1 MNDERANGSEEMEEA
16 QSPASVARPDET
28 SSAEAPEAPD
38 SGVEP
43 QASISVTYSNNQLR
57 RARQLLTRMYAA
69 RRTARFYPID
79 HSATIEAIRGL
90 RDVIRKY
97 HAEGVDIALA
107 FFEGELLLGEQLL
120 PEESIIFDQLIRE
133 FTGMGVGSITIRRG
147 VDNAELSRMISLLA
161 ADSYEIEHVGG
172 IQRMSGE
179 ANMPHVE
186 IGEVK
191 VFERSET
198 TENPEKAQGSYQDSL
213 ELMRE
218 IDTLIRRKK
227 TVSPVRVRGV
237 MRSMVDN
244 VLSNRQAM
252 LALTGLKSYD
262 EYTFYHSANVALLS
276 LALGSMI
283 TQDYRFLS
291 TLGTGALLHDIG
303 KMTVDF
309 EILNKRGA
317 LSAEEWARVREHP
330 VYGAEQAVV
339 VSGLDRFA
347 IVIILEHHMRYDG
360 SGYPQSPS
368 PRRQHLT
375 SRIVAVADAYDAM
388 TSQRS
393 YSAARAPEEAMSILT
408 QSAGTALDPVLTRMF
423 VTMLGVYPPRTA
435 VKLSDESTAV
445 VVSPTEGDILRPL
458 VRVIADSEGTLIDPT
473 DVDLSVQDELKISR
487 SLDTATLNIDVD
499 DFL

>member
-1 MNDERANGSEEMEEA
+1 MNDERANGSEEIEEA
-16 QSPASVARPDET
+16 QSPASVARPSET
-28 SSAEAPEAPD
+28 SDTETPSPK
-38 SGVEP
+38 VES
-43 QASISVTYSNNQLR
+43 QASIAVTYSANQLK

-69 RRTARFYPID
+69 RRSARFYPID
-79 HSATIEAIRGL
+79 HSATVEAIRGL
-90 RDVIRKY
+90 GDVIHKY
-97 HAEGVDIALA
+97 HEEGVDISLA

-133 FTGMGVGSITIRRG
+133 FTGMGAGSITIHRG
-147 VDNAELSRMISLLA
+147 VDDAELSRMIALLA
-161 ADSYEIEHVGG
+161 ADSYEIERVGG
-172 IQRMSGE
+172 IQRMSAE
-179 ANMPHVE
+179 ANLSHIE

-191 VFERSET
+191 VFERSE
-198 TENPEKAQGSYQDSL
+198 EGEDPEKAQGAYQDSI

-218 IDTLIRRKK
+218 IDALIRRDKMI
-227 TVSPVRVRGV
+227 SPVRVKGV

-252 LALTGLKSYD
+252 LTLTGLKSYD

-303 KMTVDF
+303 KMTIDLEV
-309 EILNKRGA
+309 LNKRGA
-317 LSAEEWARVREHP
+317 LSAEEWAMVREHP
-330 VYGAEQAVV
+330 VCGAEQAVTV
-339 VSGLDRFA
+339 PGLDRFA

-368 PRRQHLT
+368 TRRQHLT

-388 TSQRS
+388 TSLRS

-423 VTMLGVYPPRTA
+423 VTMLGIYPPRTA

-445 VVSPTEGDILRPL
+445 VVSPTEGDVLRPL
-458 VRVIADSEGTLIDPT
+458 VRVIADSEGVLIDPT
-473 DVDLSVQDELKISR
+473 DVDLSVQEELKISR
-487 SLDTATLNIDVD
+487 SLDTATLNIEVE